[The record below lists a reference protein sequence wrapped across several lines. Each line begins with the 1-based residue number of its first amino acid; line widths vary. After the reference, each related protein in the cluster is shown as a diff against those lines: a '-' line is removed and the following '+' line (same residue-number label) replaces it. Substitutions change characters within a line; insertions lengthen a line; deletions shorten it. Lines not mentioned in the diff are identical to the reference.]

1 MFYAA
6 TLEGYPVNLQ
16 TPFQLSPAIVFLI
29 LFFKERP
36 IHFLNSTS
44 GHLVSLEG
52 ELSSEHLSS
61 PKILQKN
68 L

>member
-6 TLEGYPVNLQ
+6 TLEGYCVNLR
-16 TPFQLSPAIVFLI
+16 TSLSTFIRHSVLNPFFE
-29 LFFKERP
+29 ERP

-61 PKILQKN
+61 PKILEKN